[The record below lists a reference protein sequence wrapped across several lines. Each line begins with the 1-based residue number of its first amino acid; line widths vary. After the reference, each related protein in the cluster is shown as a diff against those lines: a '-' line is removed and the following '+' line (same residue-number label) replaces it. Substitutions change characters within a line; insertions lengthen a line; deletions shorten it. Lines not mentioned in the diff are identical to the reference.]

1 MADENPEKKAKP
13 LSFAKLTQLAY
24 KLDSET
30 AHTSFGKLPLSHE
43 MTQPKRAFSK
53 ARREDQA
60 KVFLG
65 ALTVQE
71 NMGKGSPAPTYQYE
85 DTIKYKAASKYS
97 FGYDEKMPPIK
108 PKFDHYE
115 NVLFFDEPT

>member
-71 NMGKGSPAPTYQYE
+71 NMGKGSPAP
-85 DTIKYKAASKYS
+85 
-97 FGYDEKMPPIK
+97 
-108 PKFDHYE
+108 
-115 NVLFFDEPT
+115 

>member
-1 MADENPEKKAKP
+1 M
-13 LSFAKLTQLAY
+13 TQLAY

-85 DTIKYKAASKYS
+85 DTIKYKAVGFFFPRRISDSKSELVKEYR
-97 FGYDEKMPPIK
+97 
-108 PKFDHYE
+108 
-115 NVLFFDEPT
+115 